1 MRSAKHIFVIGR
13 KNPDL
18 DSIASCIGY
27 AYLKNKIS
35 NSNEYIACASGSINV
50 ETQKVLSYLGA
61 PLPNFITNLNLKVCD
76 IMTQNIITVE
86 KNAPITDVFK
96 LMLKK
101 DLRIVPIVDE
111 ENKFCG
117 SIDMLDIARKSISA
131 IIPDIFR
138 KIKTKVSLIAKSLD
152 GKILNDPFSDEEFVA
167 NVILGTMDADSF
179 LEEIQNFDPQNV
191 ILIVANRHD
200 IQKKA
205 VEIGVK
211 CLIISNNAKPSKDII
226 DLAKKNQVA
235 IILSSYGSFATAG
248 LVEWSAP
255 ISTIADKN
263 PSTVQEGEFVKDIKE
278 KVYSSKNR
286 AIIVLNPF
294 GNILGIITRTDIIK
308 YSKRQVILIDHSDSV
323 NAPEGIFESEVLEI
337 IDHHRLGDIK
347 TPNLTRYR
355 IEPFGATATIIADE
369 FFKNNVIPEK
379 KIALLLASGIIVN
392 TLFLQP
398 DKTCD
403 YDLKMLQWLC
413 EKASIDY
420 QTFSL
425 QIRNIINT

>member
-35 NSNEYIACASGSINV
+35 NENEYIACASGSINV
-50 ETQKVLSYLGA
+50 ETQKVLSYLNV

-76 IMTQNIITVE
+76 IMTQDIITVE

-138 KIKTKVSLIAKSLD
+138 KIKTKISLISKSLD
-152 GKILNDPFSDEEFVA
+152 GKILNDPSGDEEFLA
-167 NVILGTMDADSF
+167 NVILGTMDANSF
-179 LEEIQNFDPQNV
+179 LEEIQNFDPRNV

-205 VEIGVK
+205 VEIGIK
-211 CLIISNNAKPSKDII
+211 CLIISNNAKPSKEII

-235 IILSSYGSFATAG
+235 IILSLYGSFATAG

-255 ISTIADKN
+255 IFTIADKN
-263 PSTVQEGEFVKDIKE
+263 PSVVQEGEFVKDITE

-286 AIIVLNPF
+286 AVIVLNPL
-294 GNILGIITRTDIIK
+294 GNIRGIITRTDIIK
-308 YSKRQVILIDHSDSV
+308 YSKRTVILIDHSDSV
-323 NAPEGIFESEVLEI
+323 NAPEGIFDSEVLEI

-347 TPNLTRYR
+347 TSSLTRYR
-355 IEPFGATATIIADE
+355 IEPFGATTTIIADE
-369 FFKNNVIPEK
+369 LLTHNVTPDK

-398 DKTCD
+398 EKTSS
-403 YDLKMLQWLC
+403 YDIKMLEWLC
-413 EKASIDY
+413 SVANIDY
-420 QTFSL
+420 QTFAL
-425 QIRNIINT
+425 QIKNIINT

>member
-1 MRSAKHIFVIGR
+1 MRSAKYIFVIGR

-35 NSNEYIACASGSINV
+35 NENEYIACASGSINV
-50 ETQKVLSYLGA
+50 ETQKVLSYLNV

-76 IMTQNIITVE
+76 IMTQNIVTVE

-131 IIPDIFR
+131 IIPDLFR
-138 KIKTKVSLIAKSLD
+138 KIKTKISLISKSLD
-152 GKILNDPFSDEEFVA
+152 GKILNDPFGDEEFLA
-167 NVILGTMDADSF
+167 NVILGTMDADNF
-179 LEEIQNFDPQNV
+179 LEEIQNFDPHNV

-205 VEIGVK
+205 VDIGIK
-211 CLIISNNAKPSKDII
+211 CLIISNNAKPSKEII

-235 IILSSYGSFATAG
+235 IILSSYDSFATAG

-255 ISTIADKN
+255 IFTIADKN
-263 PSTVQEGEFVKDIKE
+263 PSVVQEGEFVKDIKE

-286 AIIVLNPF
+286 AVMVLNPL
-294 GNILGIITRTDIIK
+294 GNIRGIITRTDIIK
-308 YSKRQVILIDHSDSV
+308 YSKRTVILIDHSDSV
-323 NAPEGIFESEVLEI
+323 NAPEGIFDSEVLEI

-347 TPNLTRYR
+347 TSSLTRYR

-369 FFKNNVIPEK
+369 LLAHKITPDK

-398 DKTCD
+398 DKTCS
-403 YDLKMLQWLC
+403 YDIKMLEWLC
-413 EKASIDY
+413 SVANIDY
-420 QTFSL
+420 QTFAL
-425 QIRNIINT
+425 QIKNIINT

>member
-1 MRSAKHIFVIGR
+1 
-13 KNPDL
+13 
-18 DSIASCIGY
+18 
-27 AYLKNKIS
+27 
-35 NSNEYIACASGSINV
+35 
-50 ETQKVLSYLGA
+50 
-61 PLPNFITNLNLKVCD
+61 
-76 IMTQNIITVE
+76 
-86 KNAPITDVFK
+86 
-96 LMLKK
+96 
-101 DLRIVPIVDE
+101 
-111 ENKFCG
+111 
-117 SIDMLDIARKSISA
+117 
-131 IIPDIFR
+131 
-138 KIKTKVSLIAKSLD
+138 
-152 GKILNDPFSDEEFVA
+152 
-167 NVILGTMDADSF
+167 
-179 LEEIQNFDPQNV
+179 
-191 ILIVANRHD
+191 
-200 IQKKA
+200 
-205 VEIGVK
+205 
-211 CLIISNNAKPSKDII
+211 
-226 DLAKKNQVA
+226 
-235 IILSSYGSFATAG
+235 
-248 LVEWSAP
+248 
-255 ISTIADKN
+255 
-263 PSTVQEGEFVKDIKE
+263 
-278 KVYSSKNR
+278 
-286 AIIVLNPF
+286 
-294 GNILGIITRTDIIK
+294 ITRTDIIK

>member
-50 ETQKVLSYLGA
+50 ETQKVLSYLGT

-152 GKILNDPFSDEEFVA
+152 GKILNDPFSDDEFVA
-167 NVILGTMDADSF
+167 NVILGTMDTDSF

-255 ISTIADKN
+255 IFTIADKN

-286 AIIVLNPF
+286 AIMVLNPF

-308 YSKRQVILIDHSDSV
+308 YSKRQVILIDHSDSI

-347 TPNLTRYR
+347 TSNVTRYR
-355 IEPFGATATIIADE
+355 IEPFGATTTIIADE
-369 FFKNNVIPEK
+369 FFKNSVIPEK

-398 DKTCD
+398 EKTYD
-403 YDLKMLQWLC
+403 YDIKMLKWLC
-413 EKASIDY
+413 EKSGTDY

-425 QIRNIINT
+425 QIRSIINT

>member
-1 MRSAKHIFVIGR
+1 MRNAKHIFVIGR

-27 AYLKNKIS
+27 AFLKNKIS
-35 NSNEYIACASGSINV
+35 NESEYVACASGSINV
-50 ETQKVLSYLGA
+50 ETQKVLSYLNVG
-61 PLPNFITNLNLKVCD
+61 LPNFITNLNLKVCD
-76 IMTQNIITVE
+76 IMTQDIITVE

-101 DLRIVPIVDE
+101 DLRIVPIVDD

-138 KIKTKVSLIAKSLD
+138 KIKTKISLIAKSLD
-152 GKILNDPFSDEEFVA
+152 GKILNDPFSDDEFLA
-167 NVILGTMDADSF
+167 NVILGTMDAESF

-200 IQKKA
+200 IQKRA
-205 VEIGVK
+205 VEIGIK
-211 CLIISNNAKPSKDII
+211 CLIISNNAKPSKEII
-226 DLAKKNQVA
+226 ELARKNQVA

-255 ISTIADKN
+255 IFTIADKN
-263 PSTVQEGEFVKDIKE
+263 PSVAQEGEIIKNIKE
-278 KVYSSKNR
+278 KVYNSKNR
-286 AIIVLNPF
+286 AIIVL
-294 GNILGIITRTDIIK
+294 GSLDNILGIVTRTDIIK

-347 TPNLTRYR
+347 TSNLTRYR
-355 IEPFGATATIIADE
+355 IEPFGSTATIIADE
-369 FFKNNVIPEK
+369 FLTRNVTPEK

-392 TLFLQP
+392 TLFLHP
-398 DKTCD
+398 DKVCD
-403 YDLKMLQWLC
+403 YDLKMLEWLC
-413 EKASIDY
+413 KIADTDY
-420 QTFSL
+420 RTFTL
-425 QIRNIINT
+425 QIKNIINT